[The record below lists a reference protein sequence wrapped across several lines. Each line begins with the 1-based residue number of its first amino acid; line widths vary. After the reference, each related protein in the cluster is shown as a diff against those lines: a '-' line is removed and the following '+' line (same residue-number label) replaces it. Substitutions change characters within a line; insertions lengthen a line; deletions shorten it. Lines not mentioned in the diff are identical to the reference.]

1 MRRRFEV
8 NNNSCKLYKSQ
19 TQWKGEPLEK
29 VKKFLRAFTYFSIY
43 TFVTVV
49 FYSHH
54 LPHVIPLYVL
64 HYCLNVGV
72 CVCVCVCVCGVVC
85 VCVCVCVY
93 VTGDCWLKSFIKNTR
108 NGCFP
113 ILSPPL
119 HSSSLPV
126 QILHCPIQIKAKKPI
141 NKSKKKK
148 EKPKDSKVAKKT
160 QLTNC
165 FISTLLNT
173 AGIRWESV

>member
-54 LPHVIPLYVL
+54 LPHVIPLYIL

-72 CVCVCVCVCGVVC
+72 CVCVCVCVVCVWCC
-85 VCVCVCVY
+85 VCVVVY
-93 VTGDCWLKSFIKNTR
+93 CLYPYVKGWISPLETFESL
-108 NGCFP
+108 
-113 ILSPPL
+113 LS
-119 HSSSLPV
+119 
-126 QILHCPIQIKAKKPI
+126 KM
-141 NKSKKKK
+141 
-148 EKPKDSKVAKKT
+148 
-160 QLTNC
+160 
-165 FISTLLNT
+165 
-173 AGIRWESV
+173 